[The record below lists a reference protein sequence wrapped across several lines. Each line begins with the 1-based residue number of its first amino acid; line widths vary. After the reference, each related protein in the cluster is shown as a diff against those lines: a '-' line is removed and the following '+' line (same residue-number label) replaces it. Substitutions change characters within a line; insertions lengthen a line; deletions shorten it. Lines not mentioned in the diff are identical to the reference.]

1 VLRSRRPLERPEVL
15 GAAADVAF
23 ESGLH
28 AVSAASVAARLDVRR
43 GAVAALVA
51 DEDELVAATF
61 AHMVGDEL
69 VETERAVL
77 ARTSPLE
84 QLTVLIRTLAEP
96 VGDLDAVWR
105 ESWSLGRRNA
115 ALGAAVR
122 AKEDAWHRLI
132 ADVVRRGVASGD
144 FADVDAAEVATH
156 LLAAMNGV
164 NAYSLVGYEGH
175 IDRLRL
181 LHAVARGHLGVTP
194 SGDATPLPAG

>member
-1 VLRSRRPLERPEVL
+1 MPRRPRPDHRDVI
-15 GAAADVAF
+15 AAAAAVAF
-23 ESGLH
+23 DSGLH
-28 AVSAASVAARLDVRR
+28 AVSAESVAARLEVPRR
-43 GAVAALVA
+43 VVAALA
-51 DEDELVAATF
+51 PDQDELVAATF

-77 ARTSPLE
+77 AQATPLE

-96 VGDLDAVWR
+96 VGHLDAVWR

-115 ALGAAVR
+115 ALAAVVR
-122 AKEDAWHRLI
+122 RLEGAWHGLI
-132 ADVVRRGVASGD
+132 ADVVRSGVASRD
-144 FADVDAAEVATH
+144 FATIDAEEVATH

-181 LHAVARGHLGVTP
+181 LHAVARGHLGVTI
-194 SGDATPLPAG
+194 STDPAPAA